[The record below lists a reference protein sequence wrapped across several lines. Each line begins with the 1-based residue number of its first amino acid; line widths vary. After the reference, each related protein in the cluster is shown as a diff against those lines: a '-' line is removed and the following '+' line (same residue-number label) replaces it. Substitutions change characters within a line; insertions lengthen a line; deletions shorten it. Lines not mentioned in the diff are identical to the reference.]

1 MLLYCIELGVYS
13 RDAYELASI
22 LQSYDIGYSTHTY
35 ANHRDVFNGNILCV
49 EMTWF
54 SAKIRTRRK
63 YEELLET
70 LEKSDLEIAISG

>member
-13 RDAYELASI
+13 RYAHELAAI
-22 LQSYDIGYSTHTY
+22 LQAYDIGYETHTY

-54 SAKIRTRRK
+54 SARIRTRSK
-63 YEELLET
+63 YEKLLET
-70 LEKSDLEIAISG
+70 LENSDLEIALQA